1 MRTRCWCEQ
10 DAEALRNW
18 TLKRSTCLCNCSSQS
33 CPLWSP
39 VSGIQTLQFV
49 GSHAKWKSVG
59 FFLFFSYFLPQYF
72 VPGSLTR
79 IASFKNIRPRI
90 VNGFFY
96 VPPSRPAFYPP
107 KLMRRN
113 KSKAEAGKRRRE
125 KISHEFFPFIS
136 KKHFRHPLW
145 NTKHPIS
152 VRRFRWTL
160 SSFPL
165 FLSLPFRPIHPLTRR
180 NPPRP

>member
-1 MRTRCWCEQ
+1 MYFYDHQ
-10 DAEALRNW
+10 SAEYR
-18 TLKRSTCLCNCSSQS
+18 LCNLLVPMLNGNQLGTSFLTITNFYQS
-33 CPLWSP
+33 
-39 VSGIQTLQFV
+39 TF
-49 GSHAKWKSVG
+49 
-59 FFLFFSYFLPQYF
+59 FLPQYF

-107 KLMRRN
+107 KLMWRN

-165 FLSLPFRPIHPLTRR
+165 FLFLPFRPIHPLTRH